1 MGWEPPLPG
10 PLLHKCVEER
20 EKTGGFALHEP
31 AVDKRKKMTCALAFL
46 RAETKLAAVKETDH

>member
-31 AVDKRKKMTCALAFL
+31 AVVADWVCGLGL
-46 RAETKLAAVKETDH
+46 DEWGGGL